1 MEWHCNYSL
10 KAQSNGLLIP
20 FPHLVE
26 AIFLIRKDILQGECH
41 TSAQLVVVVVI
52 KLEPA
57 TVIKVNQLKRVL
69 VAHTFNPS
77 I

>member
-1 MEWHCNYSL
+1 VLGWHCNYSL

-41 TSAQLVVVVVI
+41 TSAQLVLVVI

-57 TVIKVNQLKRVL
+57 TVTKVNQLKRVV
-69 VAHTFNPS
+69 VAHTFNPR